1 MIDQYKK
8 EHELAQKNEQESDIK
23 SLNTEEKNNLDT
35 YNSSTEKDD
44 SKVLSESDS
53 VTKANQN
60 ESLNEKSDSLSQS
73 NNIEESLSDRIVS
86 TEKSDSNTE
95 KS

>member
-1 MIDQYKK
+1 M
-8 EHELAQKNEQESDIK
+8 
-23 SLNTEEKNNLDT
+23 DT